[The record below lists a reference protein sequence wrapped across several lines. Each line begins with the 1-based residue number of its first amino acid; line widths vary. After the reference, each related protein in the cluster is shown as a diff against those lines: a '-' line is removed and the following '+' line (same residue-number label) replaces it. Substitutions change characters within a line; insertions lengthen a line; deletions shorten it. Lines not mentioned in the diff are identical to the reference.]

1 MSNLETSSTSP
12 HRMECMELWGGNSA
26 VDKTISMTG
35 LEAQIYSR
43 PYDPGESGGD
53 VYYFTAC
60 ASGRISRFLLAD
72 VTGHGQR
79 VAGTADKLRG
89 IMRENVN
96 VIRQSNLMDGIN
108 KEFSAITEGGGFAT
122 AVVATY
128 FSPRQTLTVSLAG
141 HPRPLLYR
149 AETERW
155 SVFGEDGDSGENLEA
170 ALPLGIKEDV
180 VFQNLQVRF
189 SPGDMLLCY
198 TDAFSE
204 SVDESD
210 QLINTQGLLEILNQE
225 QTAANS
231 LDLLTS
237 RLSDLSATNL
247 TNDDATAIL
256 VRPTGQ
262 RITMKA
268 NLLAPFRMV
277 SGVKEVNSSEDE

>member
-1 MSNLETSSTSP
+1 MSNLETPSTSP

-26 VDKTISMTG
+26 VDKTITMTG
-35 LEAQIYSR
+35 LEGQIYSR
-43 PYDPGESGGD
+43 PYDPGQPGGD

-72 VTGHGQR
+72 VTGHGHR
-79 VAGTADKLRG
+79 VAGTADKLRA

-96 VIRQSNLMDGIN
+96 VIRQSNLMEGIN
-108 KEFSAITEGGGFAT
+108 KEFSAITEDGGFAT

-149 AETERW
+149 ADTQRW
-155 SVFGEDGDSGENLEA
+155 TLFGEDGDSSEKLEP
-170 ALPLGIKEDV
+170 ALPLGITEDV
-180 VFQNLQVRF
+180 VFQTLQVRF
-189 SPGDMLLCY
+189 TPGDMLLCY

-204 SVDESD
+204 SVDAFD
-210 QLINTQGLLEILNQE
+210 KLINTQGLLDILNEE
-225 QTAANS
+225 QAAENS
-231 LDLLTS
+231 LDVLTS

-247 TNDDATAIL
+247 TNDDATAIF

-262 RITMKA
+262 RISMKA
-268 NLLAPFRMV
+268 SLLAPFRMV
-277 SGVKEVNSSEDE
+277 SGVTEVES